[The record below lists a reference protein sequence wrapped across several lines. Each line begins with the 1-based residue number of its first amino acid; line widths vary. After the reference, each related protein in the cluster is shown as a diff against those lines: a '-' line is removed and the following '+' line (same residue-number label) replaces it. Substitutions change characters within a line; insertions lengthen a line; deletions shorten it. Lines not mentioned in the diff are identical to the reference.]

1 MATKTNTRPQKK
13 EDLPQKEGP
22 GISPNSP
29 LLDLPDAAVKKLIRS
44 AKKRGYVTMDQ
55 INSVLP
61 SEEVNSEQIEDV
73 LAMFSE
79 MGINVV
85 ETEEAEQEE
94 DAAKEDAEEEPEA
107 EGGEVAEVQPRA
119 V

>member
-1 MATKTNTRPQKK
+1 MVNGEQDQGGPKRQG
-13 EDLPQKEGP
+13 KEGR
-22 GISPNSP
+22 GAREGGLRDSRY
-29 LLDLPDAAVKKLIRS
+29 AAVKKLIRN
-44 AKKRGYVTMDQ
+44 AKKRGYVTHDQ

-73 LAMFSE
+73 LALFSE

-94 DAAKEDAEEEPEA
+94 GEKGEDAEDEPES
-107 EGGEVAEVQPRA
+107 EGELVEVQPLA

>member
-1 MATKTNTRPQKK
+1 MAIKTKAA
-13 EDLPQKEGP
+13 QKEKEKDEAP
-22 GISPNSP
+22 EKEPSETPDTPLP
-29 LLDLPDAAVKKLIRS
+29 LLDLSDAAVKKLIRS
-44 AKKRGYVTMDQ
+44 AKKRGYVTHDQ

-61 SEEVNSEQIEDV
+61 SEEVTSEQIEDV

-94 DAAKEDAEEEPEA
+94 DAAKEDA
-107 EGGEVAEVQPRA
+107 
-119 V
+119 